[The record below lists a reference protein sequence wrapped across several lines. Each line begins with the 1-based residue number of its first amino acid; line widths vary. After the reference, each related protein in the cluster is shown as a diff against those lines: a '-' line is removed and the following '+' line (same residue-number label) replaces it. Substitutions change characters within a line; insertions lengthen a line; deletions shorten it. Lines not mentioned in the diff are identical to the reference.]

1 MKLRW
6 QDLKGPLTVALVA
19 TMILFIAY
27 TSQVF
32 VIWPYLGLNKLNS
45 ILIIVPLNFFVA
57 MIMINYFLTCKVDP
71 GSVPSRWVIIIIF
84 FLKVNLTT
92 LNNAIIT

>member
-1 MKLRW
+1 MMKLRW

-84 FLKVNLTT
+84 FFKSQFDHP
-92 LNNAIIT
+92 